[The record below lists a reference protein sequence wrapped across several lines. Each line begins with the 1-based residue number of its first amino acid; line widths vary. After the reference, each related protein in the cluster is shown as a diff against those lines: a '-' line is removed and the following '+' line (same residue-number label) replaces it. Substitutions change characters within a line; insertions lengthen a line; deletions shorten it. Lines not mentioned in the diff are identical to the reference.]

1 LDFSLDKL
9 RAWWFRIESSL
20 WFLPALITGS
30 AILVA
35 FASLEVDRRFRLENG
50 LLSAW
55 VFGGGVEGARG
66 VLSAIAGTMM
76 TVTALVFSITIV
88 ALQVA
93 TSQLT
98 PRALRSIMA
107 DRGNQVV
114 LGFFVATFTYALIV
128 LRAVRSPLEDR
139 REFVP
144 ALSVAIAIGL
154 ALISVAMLIY
164 FMHHSAN
171 ALRTSV
177 VIGRIFDETR
187 ALIDT
192 LYPEDIGEPAR
203 ERPARPGMPSI
214 VRADRPGYL
223 QAIDADTLFALA
235 ERQRLTIDLV
245 QPIGSFVLP
254 RAQIAAVWSDGRL
267 PDKIARVIRGALSLG
282 SERTM
287 QSDVGFG
294 LQQLADIALRALSPG
309 INDPT
314 TATVA
319 VDHLAALIV
328 LLANRGEPENTRQ
341 SDDGSVRLILRSPT
355 FDELVQAA
363 FEQIGHYGA
372 DDPAFARHLT
382 TTLKRTAKLV
392 PLARR
397 QPLLRTMPEPT
408 AALVENEGPGAG
420 SQLTGRS

>member
-1 LDFSLDKL
+1 MDLSPDRI
-9 RAWWFRIESSL
+9 RAWWYQIESSL
-20 WFLPALITGS
+20 WFLPALITALS
-30 AILVA
+30 IVLAFATLNIDQRFLLQNSLISILV
-35 FASLEVDRRFRLENG
+35 FT
-50 LLSAW
+50 
-55 VFGGGVEGARG
+55 GGVEGARG
-66 VLSAIAGTMM
+66 VLSAISGTMM

-139 REFVP
+139 SEFVP

-154 ALISVAMLIY
+154 ALISVALLIY

-187 ALIDT
+187 DLIDS
-192 LYPEDIGEPAR
+192 LYPENIGEPAK
-203 ERPARPGMPSI
+203 EQPARSGMPYFVS
-214 VRADRPGYL
+214 ADRAGYL
-223 QAIDADTLFALA
+223 QTIDADSLFALA
-235 ERQRLTIDLV
+235 ERQRLTIDVTLT
-245 QPIGSFVLP
+245 IGSFVLP
-254 RAQIAAVWSDGRL
+254 RSKVAAVWSDGAL
-267 PDKIARVIRGALSLG
+267 SDEIADAIRDALSLG

-287 QSDVGFG
+287 QSDIEFG

-314 TATVA
+314 TATVI
-319 VDHLAALIV
+319 VDHLAALV
-328 LLANRGEPENTRQ
+328 VDLANRGDPEAMREG
-341 SDDGSVRLILRSPT
+341 DDGSVRLILRAPS
-355 FDELVQAA
+355 FDALVSTA
-363 FEQIGHYGA
+363 FEQIRHYGA
-372 DDPAFARHLT
+372 DNPTFGRYLTSTLERAAAVAPPDRRRPVLRFAT
-382 TTLKRTAKLV
+382 EWD
-392 PLARR
+392 
-397 QPLLRTMPEPT
+397 Q
-408 AALVENEGPGAG
+408 AAATRE
-420 SQLTGRS
+420 